1 METYK
6 SLFTSKL
13 TRKVPK
19 VKATLDK
26 YMISTDAFLIDWMYT
41 IYSKSF
47 SVNVTRVLWD
57 IYLLFGDYYLIR
69 IAYSIFGCLKTEL
82 QMGKNLEDGFRFIR
96 NKASEV
102 RLSKIV
108 QFTLREAKTVPQIH
122 AILQRL
128 KNEGDS
134 KKQDR
139 SNKR

>member
-1 METYK
+1 
-6 SLFTSKL
+6 
-13 TRKVPK
+13 
-19 VKATLDK
+19 
-26 YMISTDAFLIDWMYT
+26 
-41 IYSKSF
+41 
-47 SVNVTRVLWD
+47 
-57 IYLLFGDYYLIR
+57 
-69 IAYSIFGCLKTEL
+69 
-82 QMGKNLEDGFRFIR
+82 MGKNLEDGFRFIR